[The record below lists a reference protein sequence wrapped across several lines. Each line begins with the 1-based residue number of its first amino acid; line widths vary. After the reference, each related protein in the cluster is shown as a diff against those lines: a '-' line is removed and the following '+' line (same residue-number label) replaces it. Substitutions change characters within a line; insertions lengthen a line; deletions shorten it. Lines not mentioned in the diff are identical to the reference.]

1 MLPTVHVCLADIKYG
16 SLLEIDETL
25 KKMRTSGPKAGEAML
40 VEEVG
45 PEEIAGVVS
54 KWTGTCVEG
63 NCQPPFWGTGL
74 GTGLARTVG
83 VDVACQQCT
92 SADAAIRM
100 LTAA

>member
-1 MLPTVHVCLADIKYG
+1 MRCVSCPADIKYG

-63 NCQPPFWGTGL
+63 NCQPRVKGGVGHCFGTQG
-74 GTGLARTVG
+74 
-83 VDVACQQCT
+83 
-92 SADAAIRM
+92 
-100 LTAA
+100 

>member
-1 MLPTVHVCLADIKYG
+1 VHATVPAVLFADIKYG

-54 KWTGTCVEG
+54 KWTGGFVCG
-63 NCQPPFWGTGL
+63 
-74 GTGLARTVG
+74 
-83 VDVACQQCT
+83 
-92 SADAAIRM
+92 M
-100 LTAA
+100 

>member
-1 MLPTVHVCLADIKYG
+1 VLFADIKYG

-54 KWTGTCVEG
+54 KWTG
-63 NCQPPFWGTGL
+63 
-74 GTGLARTVG
+74 AYA
-83 VDVACQQCT
+83 AC
-92 SADAAIRM
+92 
-100 LTAA
+100 

>member
-1 MLPTVHVCLADIKYG
+1 MPADIKYG

-54 KWTGTCVEG
+54 KWTGAYSVTH
-63 NCQPPFWGTGL
+63 
-74 GTGLARTVG
+74 
-83 VDVACQQCT
+83 
-92 SADAAIRM
+92 AA
-100 LTAA
+100 A